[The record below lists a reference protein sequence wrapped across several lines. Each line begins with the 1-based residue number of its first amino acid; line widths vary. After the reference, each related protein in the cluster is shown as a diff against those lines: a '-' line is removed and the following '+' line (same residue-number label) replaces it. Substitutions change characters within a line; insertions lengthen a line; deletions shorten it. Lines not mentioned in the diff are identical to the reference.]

1 MDKLNGHN
9 GHHNPDDYVGTDFST
24 WDRKTLERFA
34 REAADENRELRANQ
48 RNLLDY
54 IRKLM
59 VQLDF

>member
-1 MDKLNGHN
+1 MDKVNGYH
-9 GHHNPDDYVGTDFST
+9 DDPIITDFST

-34 REAADENRELRANQ
+34 QEAASENRELRANQ

-59 VQLDF
+59 AENDRRN